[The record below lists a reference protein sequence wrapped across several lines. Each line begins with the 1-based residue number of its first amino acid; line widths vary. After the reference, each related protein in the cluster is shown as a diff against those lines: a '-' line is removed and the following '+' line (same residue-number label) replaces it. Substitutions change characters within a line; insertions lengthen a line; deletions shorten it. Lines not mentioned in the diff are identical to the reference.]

1 MAYKKG
7 SEPKR
12 VKRRRVVKAKPTFA
26 KKVIQVVNSQVETKY
41 VAQDLVLSTQVPSG
55 QTTPAQFKQMLPT
68 VTQGTGDSQR
78 IGDTIKPIKARTM
91 ITVNFNQSSINFD
104 DVQVNV
110 LVLMAKGASTQGAV
124 GGLPP
129 GQLLR
134 VGNGINTDPDATVYT
149 QLQFLQHINKY
160 QINSEQYTL
169 CKWFKR
175 RFAKGS
181 YNINGVPGANA
192 TSQVAVAQP
201 AHTFVYDWKPPVLR
215 YSTPG
220 AVLPTNHYP
229 VYLVWC
235 TTSDGGSYSG
245 ALEFGTRTELYFKD
259 A

>member
-1 MAYKKG
+1 
-7 SEPKR
+7 
-12 VKRRRVVKAKPTFA
+12 
-26 KKVIQVVNSQVETKY
+26 VETKY
-41 VAQDLVLSTQVPSG
+41 IAADLVLSSQVPSG
-55 QTTPAQFKQMLPT
+55 QTTPGQFKQMLPPII
-68 VTQGTGDSQR
+68 QGAGDNNR

-91 ITVNFNQSSINFD
+91 ITVNFNQSTINFD
-104 DVQVNV
+104 DVEVNV
-110 LVLMAKGASTQGAV
+110 LVLTAKGAHSQGAV

-134 VGNGINTDPDATVYT
+134 VGNGTNTDPDATVYT

-160 QINSEQYTL
+160 HVNQEQYTL

-181 YNINGVPGANA
+181 YNLNGAPGANA
-192 TSQVAVAQP
+192 TAQIAIAQP
-201 AHTFVYDWKPPVLR
+201 MHTFTYEWKPPVLR

-220 AVLPTNHYP
+220 SVLPTNHYP

-235 TTSDGGSYSG
+235 TTTDGGPYSG
-245 ALEFGTRTELYFKD
+245 SLEFGTRTEIYYKD